1 MKTFITGLGTEFQK
15 IIWPKSGEALGHA
28 ILVITVAIVIGYYI
42 GAFDALFA
50 WVLRL
55 IIG

>member
-1 MKTFITGLGTEFQK
+1 MKTFITGLGSEFQK
-15 IIWPKSGEALGHA
+15 IVWPKGNEALGHA
-28 ILVITVAIVIGYYI
+28 MLVISIAVVIGYYI

-50 WVLRL
+50 MLLKL

>member
-1 MKTFITGLGTEFQK
+1 MKTFITGLGSEFQK
-15 IIWPKSGEALGHA
+15 IVWPKGNEALGHA
-28 ILVITVAIVIGYYI
+28 ILVITIAVVIGYYI

-50 WVLRL
+50 FLLKL

>member
-1 MKTFITGLGTEFQK
+1 MKTFITGLGSEFQK
-15 IIWPKSGEALGHA
+15 LVWPKANEALGHA
-28 ILVITVAIVIGYYI
+28 ILVITIAVVIGYYI

-50 WVLRL
+50 AILKL

>member
-15 IIWPKSGEALGHA
+15 LVWPKTSEAFGHA
-28 ILVITVAIVIGYYI
+28 ALVITIAVVIGYYI

-50 WVLRL
+50 FLLKLL
-55 IIG
+55 IS

>member
-1 MKTFITGLGTEFQK
+1 MKTFITGLGSEFQK
-15 IIWPKSGEALGHA
+15 LVWPKTNEALGHA
-28 ILVITVAIVIGYYI
+28 ILVITIAVVIGYYI

-50 WVLRL
+50 MLLKL

>member
-1 MKTFITGLGTEFQK
+1 MKTFITGLGSEFQK
-15 IIWPKSGEALGHA
+15 IVWPKGNEALGHA
-28 ILVITVAIVIGYYI
+28 MLVITIAVVIGYYI

-50 WVLRL
+50 MLLKL

>member
-1 MKTFITGLGTEFQK
+1 MKTFFTGLGSEFQK
-15 IIWPKSGEALGHA
+15 IVWPKTGEALGHA
-28 ILVITVAIVIGYYI
+28 ILVIGVAVVVGYYI

-50 WVLRL
+50 MLLKL

>member
-1 MKTFITGLGTEFQK
+1 MKTFITGLGSEFEK
-15 IIWPKSGEALGHA
+15 IVWPKPSEALGHA
-28 ILVITVAIVIGYYI
+28 ILVITIAIVVGYYI

-50 WVLRL
+50 MLLKL

>member
-1 MKTFITGLGTEFQK
+1 MKTFITGLGSEFQK
-15 IIWPKSGEALGHA
+15 IVWPKANEALGHA
-28 ILVITVAIVIGYYI
+28 ILVIGIAVLIGYYI

-50 WVLRL
+50 AGLKL

>member
-1 MKTFITGLGTEFQK
+1 MKTFITGLGSEFQK
-15 IIWPKSGEALGHA
+15 LVWPKWDEALGHA
-28 ILVITVAIVIGYYI
+28 ILVLTIAVVIGYYI

-50 WVLRL
+50 AGLKL